1 METKDRK
8 ELFDKFCDIIE
19 KLRAPDGCPWDRKQT
34 AESLRKSLMEECDE
48 AIEAI
53 DKKDDENL
61 CEELGDVLLVVG
73 MIARIKEEEGKFNI
87 SDVLSGVNSKLIRR
101 HPHVFGDA
109 KASSPEEVLKLW
121 NQVKEEEKKMIS
133 KWIHPKKIIR
143 FNMLYSAN
151 KDGDRSSTFHYY
163 CDGIFPTLTVI
174 EFPLNPHFSW
184 RYSLR
189 VLLPSPNSLTIIS
202 CLIVLNN
209 NGFYAVPK
217 FLSVCVSLIL
227 TFVVPS

>member
-19 KLRAPDGCPWDRKQT
+19 KLRAPNGCPWDRKQT
-34 AESLRKSLMEECDE
+34 AESLKKSLLEECGE
-48 AIEAI
+48 ALEAI

-121 NQVKEEEKKMIS
+121 NQVKEEEKK
-133 KWIHPKKIIR
+133 KK
-143 FNMLYSAN
+143 A
-151 KDGDRSSTFHYY
+151 
-163 CDGIFPTLTVI
+163 
-174 EFPLNPHFSW
+174 
-184 RYSLR
+184 SLQ
-189 VLLPSPNSLTIIS
+189 
-202 CLIVLNN
+202 
-209 NGFYAVPK
+209 
-217 FLSVCVSLIL
+217 
-227 TFVVPS
+227 

>member
-1 METKDRK
+1 METKNRK
-8 ELFDKFCDIIE
+8 ELFDKFCNIIE

-34 AESLRKSLMEECDE
+34 AESLRKSLMEECEE

-87 SDVLSGVNSKLIRR
+87 SDVLSGVNAKLIRR

-121 NQVKEEEKKMIS
+121 NQVKEEEKK
-133 KWIHPKKIIR
+133 KK
-143 FNMLYSAN
+143 A
-151 KDGDRSSTFHYY
+151 
-163 CDGIFPTLTVI
+163 
-174 EFPLNPHFSW
+174 
-184 RYSLR
+184 SLQ
-189 VLLPSPNSLTIIS
+189 
-202 CLIVLNN
+202 
-209 NGFYAVPK
+209 
-217 FLSVCVSLIL
+217 
-227 TFVVPS
+227 

>member
-34 AESLRKSLMEECDE
+34 AESLKKSLLEECDE
-48 AIEAI
+48 AIEAV

-121 NQVKEEEKKMIS
+121 NQVKEEEKK
-133 KWIHPKKIIR
+133 KK
-143 FNMLYSAN
+143 A
-151 KDGDRSSTFHYY
+151 
-163 CDGIFPTLTVI
+163 
-174 EFPLNPHFSW
+174 
-184 RYSLR
+184 SLQ
-189 VLLPSPNSLTIIS
+189 
-202 CLIVLNN
+202 
-209 NGFYAVPK
+209 
-217 FLSVCVSLIL
+217 
-227 TFVVPS
+227 